1 MNINPIKEYLEDEV
15 GEILHFLEYRVA
27 LVKTDMTGV
36 NYQTCSDED
45 FYKEAAEQGTIFTL
59 KGFENFIYSGAMT
72 EMMNSVQHPY
82 YLLPRFIPVFQDEYF
97 RTYVDTREN
106 RRNRYDM

>member
-27 LVKTDMTGV
+27 LVNTDMTGV

-72 EMMNSVQHPY
+72 EMMNCVQHPY

>member
-1 MNINPIKEYLEDEV
+1 MDTNSIKEYLEEET
-15 GEILHFLEYRVA
+15 GEPLHFLEYRVA

-45 FYKEAAEQGTIFTL
+45 FYEEAAEQGTIFSL
-59 KGFENFIYSGAMT
+59 KGFELFIYSGAMT

-82 YLLPRFIPVFQDEYF
+82 YLLPRFIPIFEDQEF

-106 RRNRYDM
+106 RRNRYEL